1 MRSKWKRAPKGWSR
15 GKLAECAYVA
25 ITLAALNVH
34 FAAKGNGRTD
44 SPVQIWH
51 RQREKG
57 REERVTST
65 QRVQI
70 SSGRVPPSASSDAW
84 CDVTDPIYAHWNNP
98 IPSIPPPPP
107 PPRRSRGPRRSRR
120 DSPSVI
126 YFHLF
131 RPSKPALISFG
142 LVAPRYEIAD
152 LTIYFITAQNNFVSP
167 PSKLLDYYLQ
177 RLTRNRS
184 WKIIHNSK
192 WVILELR

>member
-57 REERVTST
+57 RGERVTST
-65 QRVQI
+65 HKRVQI

-107 PPRRSRGPRRSRR
+107 PPRRSRGPRRDLVETRPRLFISIYFDHRSPHLYPSASSRLVTKQR
-120 DSPSVI
+120 ISQYILSPLKIILYRHRASFSIVI
-126 YFHLF
+126 Y
-131 RPSKPALISFG
+131 G
-142 LVAPRYEIAD
+142 D
-152 LTIYFITAQNNFVSP
+152 
-167 PSKLLDYYLQ
+167 
-177 RLTRNRS
+177 
-184 WKIIHNSK
+184 
-192 WVILELR
+192 